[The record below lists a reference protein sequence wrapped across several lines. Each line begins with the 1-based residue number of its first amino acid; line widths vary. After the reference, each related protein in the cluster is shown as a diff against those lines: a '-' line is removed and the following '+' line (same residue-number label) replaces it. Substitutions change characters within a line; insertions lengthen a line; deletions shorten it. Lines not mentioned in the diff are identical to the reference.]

1 MMRKIFVMLSL
12 LAAAM
17 THAAEQ
23 PQRVSVETPHMS
35 LVLEVSKDMQPR
47 YVYLGERLGKHD
59 LDNAVPLARTPI
71 YPTYGSELVHEPA
84 LAITHADG
92 SMATDLR
99 YTDTKVVAEPKATV
113 TIVRMQDKVY
123 PVVVNICYRA
133 YSDVDIIET
142 WTEIENYEK
151 RPITLNRFASAML
164 PIRRG
169 DVWMTR
175 FHGAW
180 GNEARLVEHPLQRGF
195 VTVKNKNGV
204 RNSQTEHAEV
214 MFSLDG
220 KPAENH
226 GRAIGAALCYTG
238 NYRLQVETYN
248 TDYHYLLAGIDE
260 ECSAYHLARGERFV
274 TPVLALTYSNEGK
287 GGVSRTF
294 HRWGREYKLCH
305 GDQVR
310 DILLN
315 SWEGVYM
322 NVEEKKMDQMME
334 IKSKSNLRAN

>member
-12 LAAAM
+12 LAAAV

-151 RPITLNRFASAML
+151 RPMLNWIICL
-164 PIRRG
+164 P
-169 DVWMTR
+169 
-175 FHGAW
+175 
-180 GNEARLVEHPLQRGF
+180 NLV
-195 VTVKNKNGV
+195 
-204 RNSQTEHAEV
+204 S
-214 MFSLDG
+214 
-220 KPAENH
+220 
-226 GRAIGAALCYTG
+226 
-238 NYRLQVETYN
+238 VE
-248 TDYHYLLAGIDE
+248 L
-260 ECSAYHLARGERFV
+260 R
-274 TPVLALTYSNEGK
+274 
-287 GGVSRTF
+287 
-294 HRWGREYKLCH
+294 
-305 GDQVR
+305 
-310 DILLN
+310 
-315 SWEGVYM
+315 
-322 NVEEKKMDQMME
+322 VEQEP
-334 IKSKSNLRAN
+334 